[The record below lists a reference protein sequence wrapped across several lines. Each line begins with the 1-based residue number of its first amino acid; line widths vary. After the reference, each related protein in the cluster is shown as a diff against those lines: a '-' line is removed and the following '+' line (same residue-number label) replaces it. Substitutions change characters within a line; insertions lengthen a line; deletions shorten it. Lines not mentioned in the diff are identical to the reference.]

1 MVPIFPLVASSQSLD
16 SQLILL
22 DDAALD
28 EIYGSVRGARM
39 DRTGWILPTSSRPTS
54 ISFAVGRTFYKISG
68 EDLKFADAGNGMS
81 FGAIQSRGQ
90 NKQDIFGDVN

>member
-1 MVPIFPLVASSQSLD
+1 MPIFPLVTSSQFLD

-28 EIYGSVRGARM
+28 EIYGVIRGARM
-39 DRTGWILPTSSRPTS
+39 DRTGWILPTSSRPTN
-54 ISFAVGRTFYKISG
+54 ISFAVGRTFYMISG
-68 EDLKFADAGNGMS
+68 EDLKFADAGRGMS